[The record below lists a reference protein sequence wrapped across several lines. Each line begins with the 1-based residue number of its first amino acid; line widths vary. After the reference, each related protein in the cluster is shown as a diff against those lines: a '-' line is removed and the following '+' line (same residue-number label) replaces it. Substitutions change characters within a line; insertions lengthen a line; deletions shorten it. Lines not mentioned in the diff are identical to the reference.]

1 MEYLFLKYEFYSTLK
16 GKDVSDDEYDNSKKL
31 YRLLKIRNLSDL
43 NNLYNAQDIILLLE
57 IMENRFQAM
66 CKNQC
71 AIPENVI
78 RLAN

>member
-43 NNLYNAQDIILLLE
+43 NNLYNAQD
-57 IMENRFQAM
+57 NSFTRNHG
-66 CKNQC
+66 K
-71 AIPENVI
+71 
-78 RLAN
+78 